1 MQKPKIEEQQASTVR
16 IMDEDGEPMIGS
28 PGRLNSGIKID
39 SAKGD
44 LSKDL
49 MFQTE
54 VDVATDHAVENP
66 IMQALTN
73 YR

>member
-1 MQKPKIEEQQASTVR
+1 MQKPKIEEQQAPTVR

-39 SAKGD
+39 SARGD

-49 MFQTE
+49 MF
-54 VDVATDHAVENP
+54 
-66 IMQALTN
+66 
-73 YR
+73 